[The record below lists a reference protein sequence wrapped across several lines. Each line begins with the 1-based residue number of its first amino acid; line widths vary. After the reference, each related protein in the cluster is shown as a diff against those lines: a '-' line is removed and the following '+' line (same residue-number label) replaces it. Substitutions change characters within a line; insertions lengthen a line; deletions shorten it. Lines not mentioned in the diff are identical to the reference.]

1 MANKKD
7 KMTVS
12 LSDGSTID
20 AGTFIAPQGPKGDTG
35 AQGPK
40 GNTGA
45 QGPKGDTGAQGPKG
59 DTGAQG
65 PQGIQ
70 GPQGPEGPAGPAGTI
85 GDWTNW
91 TGYRNVSF
99 SNGVYLVQF
108 SGTGFDETNT
118 AVLEFHGERTCVSFV
133 TGSQNTFSTSIVTV
147 AANGAIDRSRMVRI
161 TILKSDKSITF
172 TDIESYATQ
181 IRYLKLK

>member
-1 MANKKD
+1 MADKTY
-7 KMTVS
+7 KMTVG
-12 LSDGSTID
+12 LSNGVTLD
-20 AGTFIAPQGPKGDTG
+20 AGTFIAPQGPKGDR
-35 AQGPK
+35 
-40 GNTGA
+40 GA

-65 PQGIQ
+65 PKGDTGAQ

-118 AVLEFHGERTCVSFV
+118 AVLEFHGERTCISFV

-147 AANGAIDRSRMVRI
+147 SANGAIERSRMVRI
-161 TILKSDKSITF
+161 SILKSDKSITF

>member
-1 MANKKD
+1 MANKKY

-12 LSDGSTID
+12 LSDGSTVD

-65 PQGIQ
+65 PQG
-70 GPQGPEGPAGPAGTI
+70 PQGPAGPAGVI
-85 GDWTNW
+85 GDWVSIGETNF
-91 TGYRNVSF
+91 TAEANSVYLIKVDGKSGDTVVLSTRAGLITKMSF
-99 SNGVYLVQF
+99 FEVGTDSATITHYMVGSNGKF
-108 SGTGFDETNT
+108 SRIRVAEI
-118 AVLEFHGERTCVSFV
+118 
-133 TGSQNTFSTSIVTV
+133 TSGKVTV
-147 AANGAIDRSRMVRI
+147 TERSPV
-161 TILKSDKSITF
+161 SYY
-172 TDIESYATQ
+172 DIYY
-181 IRYLKLK
+181 IKLK

>member
-1 MANKKD
+1 MANKKY

-12 LSDGSTID
+12 LSDGSTVD
-20 AGTFIAPQGPKGDTG
+20 AGTFIAP
-35 AQGPK
+35 
-40 GNTGA
+40 

-65 PQGIQ
+65 PQGLKGDKGDTGAQ
-70 GPQGPEGPAGPAGTI
+70 GPQGPQGPAGPAGPAGSI
-85 GDWTNW
+85 SEWTSW

-118 AVLEFHGERTCVSFV
+118 AVLEFHGEKTCISFV
-133 TGSQNTFSTSIVTV
+133 SGSQNTFSTSIVTIV
-147 AANGAIDRSRMVRI
+147 ANGAIDRSRMVKI

-172 TDIESYATQ
+172 SDIESYSTQ
-181 IRYLKLK
+181 VRYLKLK

>member
-1 MANKKD
+1 
-7 KMTVS
+7 MTVS
-12 LSDGSTID
+12 LSDGSTVD
-20 AGTFIAPQGPKGDTG
+20 AGTFIAP
-35 AQGPK
+35 
-40 GNTGA
+40 

-65 PQGIQ
+65 PQGLKGDKGDTGAQ
-70 GPQGPEGPAGPAGTI
+70 GPQGPQGPAGPAGPAGSI
-85 GDWTNW
+85 SEWTSW

-118 AVLEFHGERTCVSFV
+118 AVLEFHGEKTCISFV
-133 TGSQNTFSTSIVTV
+133 SGSQNTFSTSIVTIV
-147 AANGAIDRSRMVRI
+147 ANGAIDRSRMVKI

-172 TDIESYATQ
+172 SDIESYSTQ
-181 IRYLKLK
+181 VRYLKLK

>member
-1 MANKKD
+1 MANKKY

-12 LSDGSTID
+12 LSDGSTVD
-20 AGTFIAPQGPKGDTG
+20 AGTFVAPQGPQGVKGDTG
-35 AQGPK
+35 AQGPQGLK
-40 GNTGA
+40 GDTGA

-65 PQGIQ
+65 PQG
-70 GPQGPEGPAGPAGTI
+70 PQGPAGPAGSI
-85 GDWTNW
+85 GEWSSW

-118 AVLEFHGERTCVSFV
+118 AVLEFHGEKTCISFV
-133 TGSQNTFSTSIVTV
+133 TGSQNTFSTSIVTIV
-147 AANGAIDRSRMVRI
+147 ANGAIDRSRMVRI

-172 TDIESYATQ
+172 TDIESYSTQ
-181 IRYLKLK
+181 VRYLKLK

>member
-1 MANKKD
+1 
-7 KMTVS
+7 MTVS
-12 LSDGSTID
+12 LSDGSTVD
-20 AGTFIAPQGPKGDTG
+20 AGTFVAPQGPQGLKGDKGAKGDTG
-35 AQGPK
+35 AQGP
-40 GNTGA
+40 
-45 QGPKGDTGAQGPKG
+45 QGLKGDKGDKG

-91 TGYRNVSF
+91 NGYRNVSF

-108 SGTGFDETNT
+108 SGDGFDETNT

-133 TGSQNTFSTSIVTV
+133 SGSQNTFSTSIVTV

>member
-1 MANKKD
+1 MANNTY

-12 LSDGSTID
+12 LSDGSTVV
-20 AGTFIAPQGPKGDTG
+20 AGTFVAPQGPKGDTG

-40 GNTGA
+40 GDTGA

-85 GDWTNW
+85 GDWVTI
-91 TGYRNVSF
+91 GE
-99 SNGVYLVQF
+99 SNFTAEANSVYLIKVDGY
-108 SGTGFDETNT
+108 SGDT
-118 AVLEFHGERTCVSFV
+118 AVLSTRAALTTKMSFFEV
-133 TGSQNTFSTSIVTV
+133 LSDSAKITHYMVGSNGKFSRIRVATITSGNVKVQELTPSS
-147 AANGAIDRSRMVRI
+147 A
-161 TILKSDKSITF
+161 K
-172 TDIESYATQ
+172 DIYY
-181 IRYLKLK
+181 IKLK

>member
-1 MANKKD
+1 MANKTY

-12 LSDGSTID
+12 LSDGSTVD

-40 GNTGA
+40 GN
-45 QGPKGDTGAQGPKG
+45 TGAQGPKG

-118 AVLEFHGERTCVSFV
+118 AVLEFHGEKTCISFV
-133 TGSQNTFSTSIVTV
+133 SGSQNTFSTSIVTIV
-147 AANGAIDRSRMVRI
+147 ANGTIDRSRMVKI

-172 TDIESYATQ
+172 TDIESYSTQ
-181 IRYLKLK
+181 VRYLKLK

>member
-1 MANKKD
+1 MANKKY

-12 LSDGSTID
+12 LSDGSTVD

-40 GNTGA
+40 GDTGAQGPKGDTGA

-70 GPQGPEGPAGPAGTI
+70 GPQGPAGTI
-85 GDWTNW
+85 GDW
-91 TGYRNVSF
+91 VSIGE
-99 SNGVYLVQF
+99 SNFTAEANSVYLIKVDGY
-108 SGTGFDETNT
+108 SGDT
-118 AVLEFHGERTCVSFV
+118 AVLSTRAALTTKVSFFDV
-133 TGSQNTFSTSIVTV
+133 GSDSAMITHYIMGSNGKFSRIRVATITSGKVTV
-147 AANGAIDRSRMVRI
+147 QELSPVSY
-161 TILKSDKSITF
+161 K
-172 TDIESYATQ
+172 DIYY
-181 IRYLKLK
+181 IKLK